1 MYIFLICHVDIFYC
15 SLIWYFLFL
24 TTIFAVM
31 CSMKLVKHTF
41 CTKWNVWHKIYIRD
55 SFYYLPKLHFGK
67 YVTQSVC
74 LYVCLFVCLWR
85 CPTISQEQI
94 VRSSP
99 NLVHIWNLELRRDL
113 LFLVLMTSRMTSS
126 GLKVG
131 QILKSPYL
139 RQFLSYSVETKT
151 EMQRW
156 LWDIILLWLT
166 SGVTSGASGSTLN
179 FDIKMAAI
187 FKIHVAY

>member
-1 MYIFLICHVDIFYC
+1 MAFLKWRDFTIFIYAPC
-15 SLIWYFLFL
+15 SLAPVRRGDYLNSLELCAKSYKTRF
-24 TTIFAVM
+24 
-31 CSMKLVKHTF
+31 H
-41 CTKWNVWHKIYIRD
+41 IYH
-55 SFYYLPKLHFGK
+55 YLPKLHFGK

-113 LFLVLMTSRMTSS
+113 LFLVLMTSLMTSS
-126 GLKVG
+126 GPKVG
-131 QILKSPYL
+131 QILKLPYL
-139 RQFLSYSVETKT
+139 SQFLSYSVETKT